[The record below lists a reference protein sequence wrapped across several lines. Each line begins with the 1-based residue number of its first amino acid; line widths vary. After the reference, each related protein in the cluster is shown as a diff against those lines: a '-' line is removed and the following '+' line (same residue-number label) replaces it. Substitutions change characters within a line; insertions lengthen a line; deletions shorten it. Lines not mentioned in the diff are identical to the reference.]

1 MLTTKEHAAEAL
13 LGMTRADRDVADGE
27 LLQASN
33 QAWHAAKHAV
43 NAAAVSRSRNAVQ
56 YAAKRRFVQELAAES
71 GNYRLEDWLA
81 YTWRLHGNADQGF
94 MPPAKVAEGVATTR
108 LLVDRLLEIAG
119 HQ

>member
-1 MLTTKEHAAEAL
+1 MLTITEHAVEARL
-13 LGMTRADRDVADGE
+13 SMTRAERNVADGE

-33 QAWHAAKHAV
+33 QAWHAAKHAI

-56 YAAKRRFVQELAAES
+56 YVSKRRFVEELASEL
-71 GNYRLEDWLA
+71 GNYHLEDWLA

-94 MPPAKVAEGVATTR
+94 MLPAKVAEGVAKTK